1 MQITSF
7 SIFRYKLP
15 LTAPLKFP
23 LRMLYR
29 REGLL
34 LRMASD
40 AGNVGWGE
48 VAPLPGFS
56 RERLQEATRQAFKLK
71 RVMTGRPMGDDG
83 LGPVQA
89 EELQDMTLL
98 PSVCFGFELAVWNL
112 RAETA
117 EKTLPTFMA
126 EAPRSTVTLGG
137 LLEGDPEVV
146 IEEARQMRE
155 NGYRAVK
162 LKVGQRTVDEDA
174 ELVCTVADILGGGV
188 RLRLDANQAWDLD
201 EALAFTEKIDGTRY
215 EYLEEPL
222 FQPEE
227 LPAFVKQSGVPVALD
242 ESMVDIPAEELAE
255 HGAYAKAVV
264 LKPTILGGLRH
275 AMDLVERAQ
284 KAGLTPV
291 LSSAFEAGIGTMG
304 LVALAACVG
313 DEGVPVGLD
322 TYRRLEQDV
331 VRPRLKL
338 DRGQVDVPPMMGA
351 KRTMNGHMLREV

>member
-34 LRMASD
+34 LRMASN
-40 AGNVGWGE
+40 AGDVGWGE

-71 RVMTGRPMGDDG
+71 RVMTGRAMGDDG
-83 LGPVQA
+83 LGPVEA
-89 EELQDMTLL
+89 EELQGMRLL

-117 EKTLPTFMA
+117 QKTLPAFMA
-126 EAPRSTVTLGG
+126 DTPRATVALGG
-137 LLEGDPEVV
+137 LLDGEPEDV
-146 IEEARQMRE
+146 IEGAQRMRE
-155 NGYRAVK
+155 NGFRAVK

-174 ELVCTVADILGGGV
+174 ELVRAAADALGGGV

-201 EALAFTEKIDGTRY
+201 EALAFVEEIDGVRY

-227 LPAFVKQSGVPVALD
+227 LPAFVEKSGAAVALD

-255 HGAYAKAVV
+255 HSAYAKAVV
-264 LKPTILGGLRH
+264 LKPTILGGFAH

-284 KAGLTPV
+284 AAGLTPV

-313 DEGVPVGLD
+313 EEGVPVGLD

-338 DRGQVDVPPMMGA
+338 DSGQVDVPSMMSA